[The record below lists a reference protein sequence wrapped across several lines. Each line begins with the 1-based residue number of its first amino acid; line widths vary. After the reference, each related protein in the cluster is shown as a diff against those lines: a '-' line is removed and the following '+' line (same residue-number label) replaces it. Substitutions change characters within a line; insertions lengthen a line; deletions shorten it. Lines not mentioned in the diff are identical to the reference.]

1 MCCVSAAARCGLHV
15 LSPFKALTKAGAG
28 YVNAICLI
36 QYCDDNEEFLSVFD
50 VSKVEEFEIYC
61 LIWFSFMER
70 AHDLF
75 LAILFMRGRE
85 SQYSVYAG

>member
-1 MCCVSAAARCGLHV
+1 MEIRDNILPV
-15 LSPFKALTKAGAG
+15 LSPSGGKEE
-28 YVNAICLI
+28 VEAIR
-36 QYCDDNEEFLSVFD
+36 D
-50 VSKVEEFEIYC
+50 VIESGWWGKGPKVEEFEIYC